1 MKQRTFYLKKG
12 EPVQK
17 VIETIQKENLI
28 QDPEKS
34 LFIIHEG
41 LKSPGDIQQHLFALC
56 NTFPG
61 VRLTGCTSITN
72 LEADTSIPE
81 GTVLTLMT
89 FEESDFYIYRFSQK
103 SVSVRE
109 AARDFTKKLNLLQ
122 NVRGIMYLY
131 SESEHK
137 PEEFVSYLPK
147 TYNQLPI
154 FGMQAGADM
163 HKPEETEVFCGRKS
177 FYDSVILVVFC
188 GENLHITTG
197 TSFGWKPLGRE
208 MTVTGVKT
216 NGMVTGID
224 YMSVVDMYY
233 RYLHIPFDANMYSHI
248 CAFPLVKREGEYVT
262 ACLPTG
268 LYKDGAQYGGRLKVG
283 DKVSL
288 SYARMEYLMEES
300 LHLANRLIDFQP
312 QALWGTIC
320 INRRIF
326 LGNAM
331 ADREIDYYRQVNDQ
345 FISCSGFGE
354 VLRDGSPLVFRNS
367 TAVLAAF
374 REGDKRP
381 GSRSPL
387 TDTLVGKMSEDQ
399 MLTDKLVV
407 FLEETTRDL
416 HQRMDVLKA
425 DAEHDR
431 MTNLLNRTAIEMRLE
446 NAVVDTWQS
455 DVTSLF
461 LFDIDHFK
469 TVNDTYGHIKGDEV
483 LKRLAGR
490 MHACLDGRALI
501 GRWGGDEFMC
511 VFPNHSAREAWEVAE
526 SLRRDIEA
534 TDFGLDYPLTI
545 SGGVTETRPETHNYQ
560 ELYQEVD
567 LALYYS
573 KKEGKNRIT
582 LFSDRCHSAAI
593 EIPEETDPVDKEKKR
608 FFEKSPV
615 PMLLYQ
621 QMKDHLEIL
630 AITDG
635 FCKMVHS
642 GREDLLRYLRSRS
655 LSRVHPEDAGRVS
668 ITIKSLEKGKAASM
682 IYRFLIEGEY
692 HELLVNA
699 RMQLIGHGVTFVVM
713 NMEDLTMQNLN
724 LRKSYSQFM
733 GMQEQNLYHDPI
745 TGLPNINYFNNFA
758 SGFMKEVYDQGNF
771 PALILFDVVDM
782 HAYNERFG
790 NTRGNR
796 FLQEVGHTIRSQFP
810 SEFLVRYVDDSFI
823 VITGQRD
830 TSERIAAV
838 RRMVQNQLTDGIC
851 SIRTGICYCHQET
864 YDGAEALDKAR
875 WALTYAERQG
885 IEFIQVYNR
894 EVEAFYQKR
903 EYIRSH
909 LKEAIRNG
917 WIEAYLQPQI
927 RNLTG
932 EICSFEAL
940 ARWIDPERGI
950 ISPGEFIPILEESRQ
965 IYLLDLEIVRQAA
978 ALLRKGLDKGREIPG
993 ISVNLSRIDFQACH
1007 IFEEIEAIRKE
1018 YRLGPEHLYL
1028 EITESALA
1036 ARPAYMKAVLN
1047 RFRAAGYEIWL
1058 DDFGSGY
1065 SSLNI
1070 LKDYPVDLIKLDLA
1084 FLHSFEVNPQVSV
1097 IISHVV
1103 HMAKTMGI
1111 HTLCEGVETR
1121 EEYDFLKEIGCEIS
1135 QGFYFCRPVPVEKM
1149 HEYQS
1154 VGYLGAMEK
1163 ADMSDYYDDVGMV
1176 DLLGNPWA
1184 ELSFREPS
1192 PFATA
1197 LLERMNDGRILLRQ
1211 ATAHMNKYIAQ
1222 QGLSPEGLMAALN
1235 QEGDRRRDCL
1245 MKMMDSCE
1253 KYPERSLCL
1262 QLLGEPPLAM
1272 RMKYVSEYKERVMFV
1287 LGVE

>member
-12 EPVQK
+12 EPIQK
-17 VIETIQKENLI
+17 VIETIQKDGLI
-28 QDPEKS
+28 QNPEKS

-61 VRLTGCTSITN
+61 VRLTGCTSLTN
-72 LEADTSIPE
+72 LESNTPIPE

-89 FEESDFYIYRFSQK
+89 FEDSDFYIYRFSQK

-109 AARDFTKKLNLLQ
+109 AARDFAKKLSRMQ
-122 NVRGIMYLY
+122 DVRGILYLY
-131 SESEHK
+131 SSSEHK
-137 PEEFVSYLPK
+137 PEEFVSCLPK
-147 TYNQLPI
+147 AYDQIPL
-154 FGMQAGADM
+154 FGMQAGADV
-163 HKPEETEVFCGRKS
+163 HKPEETEVFCGRKA
-177 FYDSVILVVFC
+177 FYDSVVLVVFC
-188 GENLHITTG
+188 GKNLHITTG

-216 NGMVTGID
+216 DGMVTGID
-224 YMSVVDMYY
+224 YMRVVDMYY
-233 RYLHIPFDANMYSHI
+233 QYLHIPFDTNMYSHV
-248 CAFPLVKREGEYVT
+248 CAFPLVKREGDYIT

-268 LYKDGAQYGGRLKVG
+268 FYKDGAQYGGRLKVG

-288 SYARMEYLMEES
+288 SYGRMEYLMKES
-300 LHLANRLIDFQP
+300 LNLANRLMDFQP

-320 INRRIF
+320 LNRRIF
-326 LGNAM
+326 LGNEM

-345 FISCSGFGE
+345 FIFCAGFGE
-354 VLRDGSPLVFRNS
+354 VLRDGGPLVFRNS

-381 GSRSPL
+381 ACMSPL
-387 TDTLVGKMSEDQ
+387 TDTLVGKMNGDQ
-399 MLTDKLVV
+399 ILIDKLVV
-407 FLEETTRDL
+407 FLEETTREL
-416 HQRMDVLKA
+416 HQRMDVLKS

-431 MTNLLNRTAIEMRLE
+431 MTNLLNHTAIELQLE

-469 TVNDTYGHIKGDEV
+469 GINDTYDHIKGDEV
-483 LKRLAGR
+483 LKRLASR
-490 MHACLDGRALI
+490 MHACLDGKALI

-511 VFPNHSAREAWEVAE
+511 VFPNHSAREAWEAAE
-526 SLRRDIEA
+526 NLKRDIEE
-534 TDFGLDYPLTI
+534 TNFGLDYPLTI
-545 SGGVTETRPETHNYQ
+545 SGGITETRPETHNYQ

-567 LALYYS
+567 RALYYF
-573 KKEGKNRIT
+573 KMKGKNRIT
-582 LFSDRCHSAAI
+582 IFSDRGYTAI
-593 EIPEETDPVDKEKKR
+593 EMPEETYPVDKGKKR
-608 FFEKSPV
+608 FFEKSPI

-621 QMKDHLEIL
+621 KMKDRLEIL

-642 GREDLLRYLRSRS
+642 GREDLMRYLRSWS
-655 LSRVHPEDAGRVS
+655 MSRVHPEDAGRISMTVR
-668 ITIKSLEKGKAASM
+668 SLEKGKAASV
-682 IYRFLIEGEY
+682 ICRFLIEGEY

-699 RMQLIGHGVTFVVM
+699 RLQIIGHGVTFVVM
-713 NMEDLTMQNLN
+713 SMEDLTMQNLN
-724 LRKSYSQFM
+724 LKKSYSQFM

-745 TGLPNINYFNNFA
+745 TSLPNINYFNNFA
-758 SGFMKEVYDQGNF
+758 SGFMKEVHDQGKI

-790 NTRGNR
+790 NTYGNQ
-796 FLQEVGHTIRSQFP
+796 LLHEVGRTIREQFP
-810 SEFLVRYVDDSFI
+810 SEFLVRYVDDSFV
-823 VITGQRD
+823 VITGRRD
-830 TSERIAAV
+830 MSERIAAV
-838 RRMVQNQLTDGIC
+838 RRAVQNQLTDGIC
-851 SIRTGICYCHQET
+851 SIRAGICYCQQEL

-875 WALTYAERQG
+875 WALTYMERQG
-885 IEFIQVYNR
+885 TEFIQVYNR
-894 EVEAFYQKR
+894 EVETFYQTR

-917 WIEAYLQPQI
+917 WIQAYLQPQI
-927 RNLTG
+927 RNITG

-993 ISVNLSRIDFQACH
+993 ISVNLSRIDFQACD

-1036 ARPAYMKAVLN
+1036 AHPVQMKAVLN

-1084 FLHSFEVNPQVSV
+1084 FLHSFEVNPHVSV

-1103 HMAKTMGI
+1103 HMAKIMGV

-1121 EEYDFLKEIGCEIS
+1121 AEYNFLKEIGCEKS
-1135 QGFYFCRPVPVEKM
+1135 QGFYFCRPVPVERLC
-1149 HEYQS
+1149 EYQGA
-1154 VGYLGAMEK
+1154 GYLGMMEA

-1184 ELSFREPS
+1184 DLSFLEPS

-1197 LLERMNDGRILLRQ
+1197 LLERMNDGQILLRQ
-1211 ATAHMNKYIAQ
+1211 ATVHMNKYFAQ
-1222 QGLSPEGLMAALN
+1222 HGLSLDKLMKALN
-1235 QEGDRRRDCL
+1235 QKGDRRRDCL

-1253 KYPERSLCL
+1253 KHPERSRNL
-1262 QLLGEPPLAM
+1262 QFSKEPTLTM
-1272 RMKYVSEYKERVMFV
+1272 RIRYVSGYKGRGMFV
-1287 LGVE
+1287 VGME